1 MVFPYYNNHII
12 IDFPKLPMI
21 FPWILPVAPC
31 FISSVSSSRPG
42 PAAPSS
48 TCTTASRS
56 LGWGMPWKWMV
67 FMEIPWKIL
76 LLSMDF
82 TGFYW
87 MFMGFYG
94 FLWMFIDF
102 NWFFMDGLG
111 VSIPV
116 TGKPPHGRN
125 VNGNDFSCSAVREC
139 GWTRWVL
146 HVFLTSSW
154 WLNTAADTSW

>member
-82 TGFYW
+82 TGCLW
-87 MFMGFYG
+87 VFMDFYG
-94 FLWMFIDF
+94 CLLTLIDF
-102 NWFFMDGLG
+102 SWMVWGYLSPWLG
-111 VSIPV
+111 NLHMAGMWMEMTSRVQQFV
-116 TGKPPHGRN
+116 N
-125 VNGNDFSCSAVREC
+125 VVELVGCCMSF
-139 GWTRWVL
+139 
-146 HVFLTSSW
+146 
-154 WLNTAADTSW
+154 